1 MIQQRVQGLLSIG
14 ARLPSSWLRLGMMG
28 LLLLLICQQ
37 LAVWTW
43 RVWLPAQPVANTVSL
58 SPAHATSTPS
68 QTTVYTLFGRSPSA
82 TSLKPVPE
90 GVLAGDIPVS
100 SLQLTVTGILASRQT
115 DRAIVIIAKDGRQF
129 SRGVGDAVPGY
140 EARIVTISADRIV
153 LEHQG
158 RYEALYLYRDE
169 VGAASSNSSSA
180 SKPPAAALST
190 VRNSLKSEPMKVMEY
205 LSIAPQMKDNALAG
219 YRLNPGKKTELFY
232 RLGLH
237 DNDLAVALNGMDLRD
252 AEQGQQAMAQL
263 PQLSELTLTIERDGQ
278 RQDITLTL
286 DGAADDESEQHAGRD
301 EP

>member
-1 MIQQRVQGLLSIG
+1 MMQQRVQHLLSIG

-43 RVWLPAQPVANTVSL
+43 RVLLPAQPMVNAVSL

-90 GVLAGDIPVS
+90 GVLEGDIPVS

-169 VGAASSNSSSA
+169 VGATNHNSST
-180 SKPPAAALST
+180 SKPPAAALSV
-190 VRNSLKSEPMKVMEY
+190 VRNTLKSEPMKVMEY
-205 LSIAPQMKDNALAG
+205 LAIVPQMKDNALAG

>member
-169 VGAASSNSSSA
+169 VGAASSNSSA